1 MLKIYYG
8 NMENVI
14 FNTSV
19 YFKNV
24 YQDNW
29 ITAPIAQEMI
39 ADVDHSKVIAGGVI
53 ESPIL
58 GKIPPTGLSGG
69 VKTLILIAN
78 QPDQVFNATNCG
90 DNCAKWLLKLAKDRD
105 ITINL
110 RYLMD
115 FGKEQFDIYILN
127 SGLVVHSMKE
137 LIIAAVEYVS
147 EVRE

>member
-8 NMENVI
+8 DMENVI

-24 YQDNW
+24 YQDQW
-29 ITAPIAQEMI
+29 ITMPLAIEMI

-53 ESPIL
+53 DSPIL

-69 VKTLILIAN
+69 VKTLILIDN
-78 QPDQVFNATNCG
+78 KPEQIFNATNCG
-90 DNCAKWLLKLAKDRD
+90 DNCAKWLLKLAEDRD

-115 FGKEQFDIYILN
+115 FGKEKFDICILN
-127 SGLVVHSMKE
+127 WGRIVHSMEE
-137 LIIAAVEYVS
+137 LLIAAIEYVS
-147 EVRE
+147 EVKE